1 MSADVTAKKLKHILN
16 DKISTSEID
25 IGALVVPPT
34 VHKTSVKYGDVVT
47 ERCKSRAVK
56 LNNRKGTNWKNKI

>member
-25 IGALVVPPT
+25 IGTLVVPPT

-47 ERCKSRAVK
+47 ERVQIEC
-56 LNNRKGTNWKNKI
+56 RKIK

>member
-25 IGALVVPPT
+25 IGTLVVPPK
-34 VHKTSVKYGDVVT
+34 VHKTSVKYGDVVA
-47 ERCKSRAVK
+47 ERVQIEG
-56 LNNRKGTNWKNKI
+56 RKMK